1 MIVKI
6 CGIQSVEIAKAAV
19 ECGAALLGFVF
30 APSRRRIL
38 PEEAQKISLQIKAAK
53 KVGVFVDE
61 DPGEINRIV
70 KLCQLDYVQLHGKET
85 AAYCRGINAP
95 IIKAFRFG
103 EDFSADIANAYPA
116 DLILVDSWQKGK
128 AGGTGKPFDWQAAKK
143 ELAKLKKPCLVA
155 GGINAANAAEA
166 VQSFFPYGLDVSGGV
181 EENGVKSPMKI
192 KEFMRV
198 VEQAERR
205 M

>member
-6 CGIQSVEIAKAAV
+6 CGIQSIEIAQAAV
-19 ECGAALLGFVF
+19 DCGAALLGFVF

-38 PEEAQKISLQIKAAK
+38 PEDARKISLQIKAAK

-61 DPGEINRIV
+61 DPNEVNRIA
-70 KLCQLDYVQLHGKET
+70 KLCQLDYVQLHGKESS
-85 AAYCRGINAP
+85 AYCKKINAP
-95 IIKAFRFG
+95 VIKAFRFG
-103 EDFSADIANAYPA
+103 EDFSANRANDYPA
-116 DLILVDSWQKGK
+116 ELILVDSWQAGK
-128 AGGTGKPFDWQAAKK
+128 AGGTGTTFDWQEAKQ

-155 GGINAANAAEA
+155 GGINAANASQA

-192 KEFMRV
+192 KEFMRA
-198 VEQAERR
+198 VERAERR
-205 M
+205 L

>member
-6 CGIQSVEIAKAAV
+6 CGIQSIEIAQAAV
-19 ECGAALLGFVF
+19 ACGAALIGFVF

-38 PEEAQKISLQIKAAK
+38 PEDAQKISLQIKTAK

-61 DPGEINRIV
+61 DPDEVNRIV
-70 KLCQLDYVQLHGKET
+70 KLCQLDYVQLHGKESVQ
-85 AAYCRGINAP
+85 YCRGINASV
-95 IIKAFRFG
+95 IKAFRFG
-103 EDFSADIANAYPA
+103 EDFSAVAANDYPA
-116 DLILVDSWQKGK
+116 ELILVDSWQKGK

-143 ELAKLKKPCLVA
+143 ELEKLKKPCLVA

-192 KEFMRV
+192 KEFMRA

>member
-1 MIVKI
+1 M
-6 CGIQSVEIAKAAV
+6 EIAKAAV

-38 PEEAQKISLQIKAAK
+38 PEDAQKISLQIKTAK

-61 DPGEINRIV
+61 EPDEINRIV
-70 KLCQLDYVQLHGKET
+70 KLCQLDYVQLHGKES
-85 AAYCRGINAP
+85 AAYCQEINAP
-95 IIKAFRFG
+95 VIKAFRFG
-103 EDFSADIANAYPA
+103 EDFSAAMANAYPA
-116 DLILVDSWQKGK
+116 ELIVVDSWQKGK
-128 AGGTGKPFDWQAAKK
+128 AGGTGTTLDWQAAKQ
-143 ELAKLKKPCLVA
+143 ELVKLKKPCLVA

-181 EENGVKSPMKI
+181 EENGVKSPKKI
-192 KEFMRV
+192 KEFMRA

-205 M
+205 I